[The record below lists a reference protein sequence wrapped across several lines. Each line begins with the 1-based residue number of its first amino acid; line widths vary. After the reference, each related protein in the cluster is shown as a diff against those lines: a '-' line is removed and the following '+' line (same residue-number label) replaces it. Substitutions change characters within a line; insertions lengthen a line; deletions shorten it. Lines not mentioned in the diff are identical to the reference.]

1 VTASGLERAI
11 RRAAARQQPASAEA
25 ADDRPATHG
34 SAPGAAVQRCQLCL
48 APVTDRHAH
57 LLDTEAGEL
66 LCSCH
71 ACTILF
77 NRQQASRGHYRLV
90 PSRRVR
96 LSGLSPQVL
105 GVPVGLAFFVR
116 RPDDQVTAHYPSPA
130 GATRWEIDPGAW
142 DRARAACTALSDL
155 EPDVEAVLVHTAR
168 GRNETWLVP
177 IDECYRLVAI
187 VRQHWQGMSGGDRVW
202 QEIDTFF
209 AGLQDGKA
217 SGQRPAARSG

>member
-1 VTASGLERAI
+1 VTASALERVI
-11 RRAAARQQPASAEA
+11 RRAAARQQPASTG
-25 ADDRPATHG
+25 ADDGRATHG
-34 SAPGAAVQRCQLCL
+34 SARTAAVQRCQLCL

-57 LLDTEAGEL
+57 LLDTDAGEL
-66 LCSCH
+66 LCACH

-77 NRQQASRGHYRLV
+77 NRRQASRGHYRLV

-96 LSGLSPQVL
+96 LSGLSPRTL

-116 RPDDQVTAHYPSPA
+116 RADNQVTAHYPSPA

-142 DRARAACTALSDL
+142 ERARAACSALMDI
-155 EPDVEAVLVHTAR
+155 EPDVEAVLVHSTR

-202 QEIDTFF
+202 KEIDAFF
-209 AGLQDGKA
+209 AALQEGEA
-217 SGQRPAARSG
+217 TGQRLTAHSG